1 MRRGGGSMAVT
12 GFICVSPLLPL
23 QACFAYSFITIP
35 SLSNVLS
42 KLQLYLISGRVAI
55 ANGALSQGV

>member
-1 MRRGGGSMAVT
+1 MAVT